1 MRLNSDCI
9 RNILITV
16 ESIEYDTAYSMS
28 EFCNKLPNYSEDELN
43 YHCLQLIDAGFLNA
57 TAINI
62 MGHTTPRVWKIF
74 DLTYPGHQFL
84 ADIRSDT
91 TWNKTKVIAKSVG
104 SESVHALK
112 EIAVGVVT
120 SAIQSQLGLH

>member
-91 TWNKTKVIAKSVG
+91 T
-104 SESVHALK
+104 
-112 EIAVGVVT
+112 
-120 SAIQSQLGLH
+120 

>member
-1 MRLNSDCI
+1 MRLISDCI

-28 EFCNKLPNYSEDELN
+28 ELCNKLPNYSEDELN

-84 ADIRSDT
+84 ACLLYTSD
-91 TWNKTKVIAKSVG
+91 A
-104 SESVHALK
+104 ADD
-112 EIAVGVVT
+112 
-120 SAIQSQLGLH
+120 

>member
-1 MRLNSDCI
+1 MRLISDCI

-28 EFCNKLPNYSEDELN
+28 ELCNKLPNYSEDELN
-43 YHCLQLIDAGFLNA
+43 YHCLQLIDAGL
-57 TAINI
+57 
-62 MGHTTPRVWKIF
+62 
-74 DLTYPGHQFL
+74 
-84 ADIRSDT
+84 
-91 TWNKTKVIAKSVG
+91 SVG
-104 SESVHALK
+104 SESLHALK